1 MSAIPTMHIPIVV
14 NTEQVAPAMKKV
26 EKTITDSAQRIGKI
40 RGAVNPALGALG
52 AGPLGGVLSG
62 MGALGAGGMAG
73 GLGVG
78 MALAPFLVANKIIDG
93 FASATKGASDALDNF
108 NKTGEQTF
116 AANSAVLRALANM
129 EKSAQDAAK
138 SPTLAQSFAAGYG
151 MAGNQADPGA
161 LRDFAASLDAF
172 SSQASSFLGAGF
184 GGASLEQSINLARMS
199 TANEVQSRDI
209 ARQVREED
217 RITKS
222 MYGEQGPGLVEEVMD
237 AILQNSLILEQML
250 GKMR

>member
-40 RGAVNPALGALG
+40 RGALNPALGALG
-52 AGPLGGVLSG
+52 GGPVGGLLSGLGSLGG
-62 MGALGAGGMAG
+62 GAGAG
-73 GLGVG
+73 AIGIGLAV
-78 MALAPFLVANKIIDG
+78 APFMAAQKIIDG
-93 FASATKGASDALDNF
+93 FASSTKGAREALDNF

-129 EKSAQDAAK
+129 EQSAQDASRNPSLKQA
-138 SPTLAQSFAAGYG
+138 FAGGFG

-161 LRDFAASLDAF
+161 IRDWASSLDAF
-172 SSQASSFLGAGF
+172 TSQASAFLGAGV
-184 GGASLEQSINLARMS
+184 GGASLEQSVNAARIS

-209 ARQVREED
+209 ARQMREED

-222 MYGEQGPGLVEEVMD
+222 IYGENQPGITEEVLD

-250 GKMR
+250 GRMR